1 MAFQREPGD
10 NNSFRFVLII
20 LSHKTYLKKSTL
32 QTLRSDKRGIL
43 GSSLRLKRQVL
54 KSISK
59 LCLRYWFIRSRLR
72 SAPSWLKKKN
82 TLCTSS
88 FPLDKRSFWTSGH
101 GHYRRNA
108 AHLQSTLT
116 TDYTHSCC
124 VCVYQSLSQ
133 TALVLLWH
141 RKQRG
146 VFFFFFTSATQSPA
160 VLLCY
165 YVHMQSYTQTQL
177 CTLNSAFSSDFAT
190 EVW

>member
-88 FPLDKRSFWTSGH
+88 FPLDKRSFRTSGH

-146 VFFFFFTSATQSPA
+146 VCFFLHLPPKVQ
-160 VLLCY
+160 LCY
-165 YVHMQSYTQTQL
+165 YVIMYTCSHIHKHNCAL
-177 CTLNSAFSSDFAT
+177 
-190 EVW
+190 